1 MTHRTYRDASATVEE
16 NEFVWVVVWK
26 IVDVNISKVV
36 VLGICGGAA
45 GDGGGARMQVIAC

>member
-1 MTHRTYRDASATVEE
+1 VTHRTYRDASATVEE

-26 IVDVNISKVV
+26 IVNVIISKVI